1 MKMNKQ
7 RDYRTCRFRFS
18 RPLKSRK
25 IPEEFSPTR
34 APPMSRCSNDACA
47 SPLGD
52 GGKKTCGACR
62 AVKYCGKACQKAHW
76 KVHKPRCADLANY
89 RLRVQLDGKV
99 NPDGTRSTRQEVGEA
114 QISRRVNFVP
124 PPPPTDPR
132 NDFSDVDVDD
142 PQPTYVPE
150 KYNALPDNDC
160 AKAFELI
167 VAVQHKRPDVIR
179 DLCYVKKYNP
189 NWVTKDG
196 MSPMVIACG
205 RGEVDVIQA
214 LLECGSRPDLVCPM
228 DAQGETIPAFLGL
241 VLGYVCRL
249 SQIPPPCVPTQ
260 D

>member
-1 MKMNKQ
+1 
-7 RDYRTCRFRFS
+7 
-18 RPLKSRK
+18 
-25 IPEEFSPTR
+25 
-34 APPMSRCSNDACA
+34 
-47 SPLGD
+47 
-52 GGKKTCGACR
+52 
-62 AVKYCGKACQKAHW
+62 
-76 KVHKPRCADLANY
+76 
-89 RLRVQLDGKV
+89 
-99 NPDGTRSTRQEVGEA
+99 
-114 QISRRVNFVP
+114 
-124 PPPPTDPR
+124 
-132 NDFSDVDVDD
+132 VDVDD
-142 PQPTYVPE
+142 PPPTYVPQ

-167 VAVQHKRPDVIR
+167 VAVQHERPDVIR